1 MQLESTRMAWVPEDG
16 RSGEGESAVLRLLQL
31 PEVDSGTESD
41 ISGHLAECN
50 RRLAGQRS
58 RIARQLSL
66 IDAQLGLDDPQPVF
80 LVVGSP

>member
-16 RSGEGESAVLRLLQL
+16 HSGEGESAVLRLLQL
-31 PEVDSGTESD
+31 PEVEAGTESD
-41 ISGHLAECN
+41 IPGHLAECN

-66 IDAQLGLDDPQPVF
+66 IDARLGLDDPQPVF
-80 LVVGSP
+80 SVVGSP

>member
-1 MQLESTRMAWVPEDG
+1 MQLESTRMAWGPEG
-16 RSGEGESAVLRLLQL
+16 ERSGQGESAVLRLFQF
-31 PEVDSGTESD
+31 PEADSGTGTD

-50 RRLAGQRS
+50 QRLAGQRS

-80 LVVGSP
+80 SVVGSP